1 MRKVS
6 QPCTWQWDGSS
17 PGVYPAARYSPAAG
31 TKIGAR
37 NAACPTL
44 PIALTNLRGT
54 IIDLDFIQW
63 PAMLV
68 TVAAA
73 WLVGSQSKL
82 RRRIGFWAFLASNV
96 LWITW
101 GWTTAAWALVVLQV
115 ALAILNIRGAR
126 KNDPENA
133 AGDDAAE
140 QAGQGTAEQT
150 AKQAA

>member
-1 MRKVS
+1 
-6 QPCTWQWDGSS
+6 
-17 PGVYPAARYSPAAG
+17 
-31 TKIGAR
+31 
-37 NAACPTL
+37 
-44 PIALTNLRGT
+44 
-54 IIDLDFIQW
+54 
-63 PAMLV
+63 MLV

-133 AGDDAAE
+133 AGDEAAE
-140 QAGQGTAEQT
+140 QTGQGTAEQT